1 MGNEEY
7 NEYAEGEEIDYNI
20 DENDGI
26 EEEIIE
32 NDKENE
38 EDNGE

>member
-1 MGNEEY
+1 MNIQKEKKL
-7 NEYAEGEEIDYNI
+7 DYNI

-32 NDKENE
+32 KENE
-38 EDNGE
+38 EENGE